1 MWKAKDRRVRSKLR
15 RVKSMGRKREK
26 YQGVRV
32 MKTKRAGRRSQKL
45 QK

>member
-1 MWKAKDRRVRSKLR
+1 MWKAKDRRVRNKLR

-32 MKTKRAGRRSQKL
+32 KTKRAGRRSQKL